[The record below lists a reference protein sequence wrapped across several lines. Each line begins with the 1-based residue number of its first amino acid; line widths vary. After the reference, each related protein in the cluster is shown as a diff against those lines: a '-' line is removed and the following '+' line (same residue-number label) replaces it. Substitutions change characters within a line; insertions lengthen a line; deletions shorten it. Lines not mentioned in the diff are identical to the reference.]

1 MFASSR
7 AVNTDGKDNKVLL
20 FFVRKI
26 QKRDDLDDLSGS
38 ASRLVPRVQYRER
51 L

>member
-1 MFASSR
+1 MFTSSR

-20 FFVRKI
+20 FCVRLI
-26 QKRDDLDDLSGS
+26 QKCDDLDDLSGS
-38 ASRLVPRVQYRER
+38 GSRLVARVQYRER